1 VTIFTISTGRAFLE
15 YVDAR
20 RGTNPEVR
28 LAMLDYLQAENQMKT
43 FAKLT
48 GGQHYSPRFLGEFPE
63 IFRDVSAAIR
73 NQYTLAYK
81 PTNTALDGTYRKLK
95 VELVAPDGGEFVIK
109 DEKGKKLKYKI
120 IAREGYTAKNVV
132 E

>member
-1 VTIFTISTGRAFLE
+1 
-15 YVDAR
+15 
-20 RGTNPEVR
+20 
-28 LAMLDYLQAENQMKT
+28 MMDYLQADNQMNA
-43 FAKLT
+43 FAKMT
-48 GGQHYSPRFLGEFPE
+48 GGQHYNPRFTGEFPE
-63 IFRDVSAAIR
+63 IFRDVAANIR
-73 NQYTLAYK
+73 NQYTLSYK

-109 DEKGKKLKYKI
+109 DQKGKKLKYKI